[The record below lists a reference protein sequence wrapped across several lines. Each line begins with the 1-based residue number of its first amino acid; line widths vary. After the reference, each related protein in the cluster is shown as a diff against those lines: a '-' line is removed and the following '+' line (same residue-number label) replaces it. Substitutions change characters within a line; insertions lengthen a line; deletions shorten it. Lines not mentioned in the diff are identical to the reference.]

1 MHARCSFLRRAYK
14 AGRGLTI
21 NVRPAN
27 QRTFCVT
34 LNPVNIMKIKAV
46 VFDAYGTLFDVYS
59 IQTLAEQ
66 FYPGQGAA
74 ISVMWRD
81 KQIEY
86 TRLITL
92 SDPHQVNGSKHYLSF
107 WEITKLSLDYTL
119 NRLKLDPKRD
129 AVEDLMRQYARLSP
143 FPENLAVLENLK
155 KAGLATAILS
165 NGSPD
170 MLESAVANAGMGDVL
185 DHSISV
191 DPIRLFKTSP
201 ESYGLVQKNMPFEK
215 QEILF
220 VSSNGWDALGA
231 TWFGFTTLWVNR
243 QGLPYETIGPKPT
256 YTGRDLTKVCEV
268 LE

>member
-1 MHARCSFLRRAYK
+1 MTF
-14 AGRGLTI
+14 
-21 NVRPAN
+21 NVTPAN
-27 QRTFCVT
+27 HRTFCAT
-34 LNPVNIMKIKAV
+34 SNPVNMMKIKAV

-86 TRLITL
+86 TRLITQ
-92 SDPHQVNGSKHYLSF
+92 SDPHQANGSKHYLPF

-119 NRLKLDPKRD
+119 DRLKLERKGSV
-129 AVEDLMRQYARLSP
+129 VEDLLRQYARLSP
-143 FPENLAVLENLK
+143 FPENLAVLENIK
-155 KAGLATAILS
+155 KAGLTTAILS
-165 NGSPD
+165 NGSPE
-170 MLESAVANAGMGDVL
+170 MLESAVTNAGMSPLL
-185 DHSISV
+185 DHLISV

-201 ESYGLVQKNMPFEK
+201 ESYGLVQKNISVEK
-215 QEILF
+215 QQILF
-220 VSSNGWDALGA
+220 VSSNAWDVLGA

-256 YTGRDLTKVCEV
+256 YTGDDLFRICEI
-268 LE
+268 LELK